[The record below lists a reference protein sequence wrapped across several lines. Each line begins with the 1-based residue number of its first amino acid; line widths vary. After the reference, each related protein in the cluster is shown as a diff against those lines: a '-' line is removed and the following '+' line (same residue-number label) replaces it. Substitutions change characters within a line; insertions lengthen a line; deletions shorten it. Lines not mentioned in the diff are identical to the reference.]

1 MPRRTLQV
9 WDASS
14 GEGYTSLEPPE
25 GDINDVCVWPDSGLF
40 MVRTGAVARG

>member
-1 MPRRTLQV
+1 V

-25 GDINDVCVWPDSGLF
+25 GDINDVCVWPESGLF
-40 MVRTGAVARG
+40 MVGGAAADSV